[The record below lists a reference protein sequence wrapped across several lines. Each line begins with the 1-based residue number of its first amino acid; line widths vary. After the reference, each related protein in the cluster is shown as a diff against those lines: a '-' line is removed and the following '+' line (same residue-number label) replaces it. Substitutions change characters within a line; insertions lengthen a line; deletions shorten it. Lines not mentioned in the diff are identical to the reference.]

1 VCGAALPDGARFCP
15 ACGSPFGEQ
24 IGPGEERKVVTILF
38 ADVTGSTQLGERLD
52 PERLREVMASYFSA
66 MRGEIEAEGGTVEKF
81 IGDAIMA
88 AFGVPTAHEDDPAR
102 ALRAAARM
110 LQRLDAVNDELA
122 ASHDVA
128 LRIRIGINTGEVLAA
143 IAARPGEA
151 MVTGDAVNAAARLQA
166 AAEPG
171 QIVAG
176 ERTAHAV
183 RGFAFDDLGTLDLKG
198 KSAPV
203 RAYVLRGELR
213 VLPERGVPGLQAPMV
228 GRDAELDLLRS
239 IYVRA
244 ESERRPNLVTVFGDA
259 GVGKSRLVREFVSW
273 AESQDPAPLVL
284 RGRCLPYGDG
294 ITYWPLAEILKAQAG
309 VLDSDPPELTR
320 EKIRKAGADLL
331 TDAVTDDP
339 GRTTAALAYTV
350 GVEDPDYA
358 FDQFDPKDVRAQV
371 NAAWRSFFTA
381 LATTQPIVVVVEDI
395 HWADPTLLDL
405 LEELADRVEGG
416 VLLVCPSRP
425 DLIAVRP
432 SWGGGRRNTSTVA
445 LDPLA
450 ADDADRLV
458 RLLLTVHDLPVSV
471 HARILE
477 RAEGNPF
484 FLEEII
490 RRLIDSGHLV
500 RGGDRWHASHG
511 IDDVDIPD
519 TVQAVLASRI
529 DLLASED
536 KRILQAAAVVGRAFW
551 TGPVEELSAI
561 PGDRMKRALR
571 RLEERELVLSRMSST
586 LAGEAEYLFKH
597 VLTRD
602 VAYESLPRRERDAA
616 HTAVARWLERTAG
629 DRAGE
634 FAELLAYHYSTAVEV
649 TRELGVDPDPELR
662 STAVRWLLRA
672 SRDAR
677 RRLVVRKSQ
686 RLAEQAL
693 ELAGL
698 DQDRVDALEALAE
711 ACFDAYEGD
720 LAWRYFGEAA
730 QLLDRSTE
738 AHGERIAYLC
748 ARACEIPQRW
758 PGSIRGTLPSE
769 ADAKELFDLGHA
781 ALPPGDSEA
790 RIRLLGV
797 RAGWPFGYPPPP
809 SATEDELQPFVA
821 AGIEAAE
828 VAFRMGLPN
837 LASGALDAANAAWS
851 SIGNYGRV
859 LPLWER
865 RATIL
870 ADITDVLETG
880 DCYAMGVWVHF
891 ELGRYATAIDIA
903 DAGLAEV
910 SGRGPN
916 VELHLRAWRVDT
928 LHRLARWDE
937 AIAEFALMNDLL
949 DERRDDPPYFVTQAV
964 APVATIH
971 ELRGDRSE
979 SDRLSATMSR
989 LSAGHTGRLYPF
1001 FLRYL
1006 VVRGDLEQARSL
1018 PRSETWRI
1026 HANDVYEAEAE
1037 LTAALGAWDEVPRRL
1052 DEMRG
1057 HASMAGTAALAAFAD
1072 RLEGRAALA
1081 SADAAS
1087 AATFLQ
1093 RSVETFAS
1101 LDAHW
1106 ERALSELEL
1115 ADALTISGL
1124 AKQAADVAARAAA
1137 TFEALGDLKHLAAVR
1152 AARRT

>member
-1 VCGAALPDGARFCP
+1 VQQGA
-15 ACGSPFGEQ
+15 
-24 IGPGEERKVVTILF
+24 PGEERKVVTVLF

-52 PERLREVMASYFSA
+52 PERFREVMAAYFAA
-66 MRGEIEAEGGTVEKF
+66 MRQEIEAEGGTVEKF

-102 ALRAAARM
+102 ALRAAERM
-110 LQRLDAVNDELA
+110 LRRLDLVNEELA
-122 ASHDVA
+122 SSHGVA
-128 LRIRIGINTGEVLAA
+128 LQIRIGINTGEVLAA

-151 MVTGDAVNAAARLQA
+151 MVTGDTVNAAARLQA
-166 AAEPG
+166 EAEPG

-176 ERTAHAV
+176 ARTAQAV
-183 RGFAFDDLGTLDLKG
+183 RGFAFNDLGTLELKG

-203 RAYVLRGELR
+203 RAYVLRGEIQ

-244 ESERRPNLVTVFGDA
+244 ERERRPNLVTVFGDA
-259 GVGKSRLVREFVSW
+259 GVGKSRLVREFVWW
-273 AESQDPAPLVL
+273 AESRDPAPLVL

-309 VLDSDPPELTR
+309 VLDTDPPELTR

-331 TDAVTDDP
+331 TEAVTDDR
-339 GRTTAALAYTV
+339 GQTTAALAYTV
-350 GVEDPDYA
+350 GVEDPDYP
-358 FDQFDPKDVRAQV
+358 FDELDPKDVRAQV
-371 NAAWRSFFTA
+371 HAAWRSFFTA
-381 LATTQPIVVVVEDI
+381 LGSSQPTVVVVEDI
-395 HWADPTLLDL
+395 HWADPALLDL
-405 LEELADRVEGG
+405 LEELADRVEGA

-425 DLIAVRP
+425 DLTAVRP

-450 ADDADRLV
+450 AEDADRLV
-458 RLLLTVHDLPVSV
+458 RLLLTVHDLPASV
-471 HARILE
+471 HSRILE

-490 RRLIDSGHLV
+490 RRLIDGGHLV
-500 RGGDRWHASHG
+500 RSGDRWHASHG

-529 DLLASED
+529 DLLAPED
-536 KRILQAAAVVGRAFW
+536 KRVLQAAAVVGRAFW
-551 TGPVEELSAI
+551 TGPVEELTAL
-561 PGDRMKRALR
+561 PGERMEPALR

-586 LAGEAEYLFKH
+586 LSGEPEYLFKH

-602 VAYESLPRRERDAA
+602 VAYESLPRRERGAA

-634 FAELLAYHYSTAVEV
+634 FAELLAYHYSTAVVVARDVSDES
-649 TRELGVDPDPELR
+649 DPELR

-677 RRLVVRKSQ
+677 RRLVVRKAQ
-686 RLAEQAL
+686 YLAEQGL

-698 DQDRVDALEALAE
+698 DEERVDALETLAE

-720 LAWRYFGEAA
+720 LAWRYFREAA
-730 QLLDRSTE
+730 QVLGRSTGRN
-738 AHGERIAYLC
+738 GERIAFLC

-769 ADAKELFDLGHA
+769 AEAKELYDLGHA

-797 RAGWPFGYPPPP
+797 RAGWPFGYPSP
-809 SATEDELQPFVA
+809 SADEDGLRPFVA
-821 AGIEAAE
+821 AGIEAAD
-828 VAFRMGLPN
+828 VALRMDLPN
-837 LASGALDAANAAWS
+837 LASGALDAATAAWS
-851 SIGNYGRV
+851 SIGYYGRV

-865 RATIL
+865 RAAIL
-870 ADITDVLETG
+870 PDVTDTLEIG
-880 DCYAMGVWVHF
+880 DCYAMGAWVHF
-891 ELGRYATAIDIA
+891 ELGRYATALDVA
-903 DAGLAEV
+903 DAGLSEV

-928 LHRLARWDE
+928 LYRLARWDE

-979 SDRLSATMSR
+979 SDRLGATMSR
-989 LSAGHTGRLYPF
+989 LMSGHTGRLYPF

-1006 VVRGDLEQARSL
+1006 VVRGDLEQGRSL
-1018 PRSETWRI
+1018 HRSDTWRV

-1037 LTAALGAWDEVPRRL
+1037 LIAALGAWDEVPGRL
-1052 DEMRG
+1052 DEMRA
-1057 HASMAGTAALAAFAD
+1057 HASMAGTAGLVAFAD

-1081 SADAAS
+1081 ASDAAS
-1087 AATFLQ
+1087 AATFLE
-1093 RSVETFAS
+1093 RSAETFAS
-1101 LDAHW
+1101 MDAPW

-1124 AKQAADVAARAAA
+1124 AAQATDVAARAAA

-1152 AARRT
+1152 AARRP